1 MKKLLIIGGGGH
13 GKVVADAALLSGWD
27 EVVFADARYPEQT
40 QVRNWPVISTESA
53 LDKPMADIDG
63 VVVAIGH
70 NRTRIA
76 IQQRLAK
83 LGWPIVTIIHP
94 RATVSP
100 FAQIGAGSVLFAGAV
115 VNVDAEVG
123 AAAIINTGAV
133 VEHDCVLGVGVHVS
147 PNAALAGGVTVGDC
161 TWIGMCACVRQLVKV
176 GSDVVVGA
184 GAVVVADV
192 GDGATV
198 VGIPAQAR
206 L

>member
-1 MKKLLIIGGGGH
+1 MKRLLIVGASGH

-76 IQQRLAK
+76 IQQRLAN

-100 FAQIGAGSVLFAGAV
+100 FAQIGVGSVLFAGAV
-115 VNVDAEVG
+115 VNVDAVVG
-123 AAAIINTGAV
+123 AATIINTGAV
-133 VEHDCVLGVGVHVS
+133 VEHDCVLGAGVHVS

-161 TWIGMCACVRQLVKV
+161 TWIGMCACVRQLVTV

-184 GAVVVADV
+184 GAVVVGDV
-192 GDGATV
+192 ESGVTV
-198 VGIPAQAR
+198 VGVPAKI
-206 L
+206 

>member
-1 MKKLLIIGGGGH
+1 MKRLLIVGASGH

-40 QVRNWPVISTESA
+40 QVRNWPVISTEGA

-70 NRTRIA
+70 NRTRLA
-76 IQQRLAK
+76 IQQRLAN

-100 FAQIGAGSVLFAGAV
+100 FALIGIGSVLCAGAV
-115 VNVDAEVG
+115 VNVDAVVG

-133 VEHDCVLGVGVHVS
+133 VEHDCVLGAGVHVS
-147 PNAALAGGVTVGDC
+147 PNAALAGGVTVDDC
-161 TWIGMCACVRQLVKV
+161 TWIGMGACVRQLVQV

-184 GAVVVADV
+184 SAAVVGDV
-192 GDGATV
+192 LSGQTVKGVPAT
-198 VGIPAQAR
+198 
-206 L
+206 

>member
-27 EVVFADARYPEQT
+27 EIVFADARYPELP

-53 LDKPMADIDG
+53 LNKPMADIDG
-63 VVVAIGH
+63 VVIAIGH

-76 IQQRLAK
+76 IQQRLSN

-100 FAQIGAGSVLFAGAV
+100 FAQIGVGTVLFAGAV
-115 VNVDAEVG
+115 VNVDAVVG

-133 VEHDCVLGVGVHVS
+133 VEHDCVLGAGVHVS
-147 PNAALAGGVTVGDC
+147 PNAALAGGVTVG
-161 TWIGMCACVRQLVKV
+161 GV
-176 GSDVVVGA
+176 
-184 GAVVVADV
+184 
-192 GDGATV
+192 
-198 VGIPAQAR
+198 PAASH
-206 L
+206 